1 MRWIELG
8 KFSHQNSFPIINAWL
23 TLCVVT
29 IECLASWILSFKNVL
44 LLMAV
49 TYLFKRGNMLLYCGD
64 PLCDIYYW
72 DNQCAHFQLWLNY
85 QNITLLSL
93 LCQGA

>member
-1 MRWIELG
+1 
-8 KFSHQNSFPIINAWL
+8 
-23 TLCVVT
+23 
-29 IECLASWILSFKNVL
+29 
-44 LLMAV
+44 MAV

-93 LCQGA
+93 LCQGAWK